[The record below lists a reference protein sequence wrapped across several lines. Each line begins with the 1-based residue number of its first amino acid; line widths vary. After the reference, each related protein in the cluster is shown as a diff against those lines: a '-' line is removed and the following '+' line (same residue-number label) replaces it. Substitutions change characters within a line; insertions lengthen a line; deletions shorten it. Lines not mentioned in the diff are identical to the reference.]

1 MQMLKA
7 AVLPLIISSI
17 IPGTAALKP
26 KENGRVSAV
35 ALTYI
40 IITNII
46 GAATGT
52 VLAVIFR
59 PGSGAAPVDDSTSVD
74 TGNLETSDLFADL
87 IRNLF
92 PDNVV
97 AACFQKVQT
106 RYRDEGNGTAVR
118 YLSTAGGTN
127 ILGLVIV
134 CTAVGMAAA
143 QTGDAAQPFLRF
155 FLAAADVIIRLVQWI
170 IWLTPLGVA
179 SLIAK
184 ALASTTDLEST
195 FLGLGLFVLA
205 EVIGNFLLAFILVP
219 AIYLVFLRKNPFL
232 FLAGASRAIIT
243 GVASASSAVTMP
255 EIINC
260 VERKHYVDVRVSRF
274 VVPLATAINRDGS
287 AMFIALTSVYIAQL
301 QGADTANNIIL
312 LVILAAV
319 GSLAIPG
326 VPSASIVTI
335 LMILSSLDISPCQ
348 HRHHHCPRVVL
359 LRLTFHATRCDWR
372 TALTDEQVMARRN
385 FVPDNV
391 VTACFQKTQTRYREK
406 PAVNVNITSSND
418 TEYER
423 FVGSAGG
430 MNILEYW
437 QWWVRWAIPGVPSA
451 SVVTILM
458 ILAVTRYPPANIG
471 IILALEWYSYVDLTF
486 TVLLLWV
493 VVVVVVL

>member
-1 MQMLKA
+1 MDRVSDNNITLESVRSLSDEPQVSPTDKMTTGNGASNAGDFSHKMDQERTVPATEPTDDNEHTPADKSERSCLRRFLAWDGCLAVLSFVGAGVGIPGELYMQMLKA

-26 KENGRVSAV
+26 KENGRVAV
-35 ALTYI
+35 RRL
-40 IITNII
+40 
-46 GAATGT
+46 
-52 VLAVIFR
+52 
-59 PGSGAAPVDDSTSVD
+59 
-74 TGNLETSDLFADL
+74 
-87 IRNLF
+87 NLF

-170 IWLTPLGVA
+170 IWLTPIGVA

-335 LMILSSLDISPCQ
+335 LMILSSLDISP
-348 HRHHHCPRVVL
+348 
-359 LRLTFHATRCDWR
+359 
-372 TALTDEQVMARRN
+372 
-385 FVPDNV
+385 
-391 VTACFQKTQTRYREK
+391 
-406 PAVNVNITSSND
+406 
-418 TEYER
+418 
-423 FVGSAGG
+423 
-430 MNILEYW
+430 
-437 QWWVRWAIPGVPSA
+437 
-451 SVVTILM
+451 
-458 ILAVTRYPPANIG
+458 ANIG
-471 IILALEWYSYVDLTF
+471 IIIALEWFSDRMRAVPNMVSHVLCGVLTWHLCKASLGF
-486 TVLLLWV
+486 ERRQSVLEPHEDVVNMGMKPKADGDSHNIRDTVPS
-493 VVVVVVL
+493 